1 MANFKYKAINSEG
14 QRIEGSQSAD
24 SESQVRE
31 MLLSNQY
38 YPLSIEKENSKNKS
52 SFSFDRKVKL
62 KDIAVFC
69 RQFYVM
75 LDSGLSIGK
84 TLNILIEQGEKPKL
98 REALI
103 GVNSDI
109 KRGETLASSMG
120 KRKDVF
126 PKLLTSMIDAG
137 ERSGNLDIILKRMAE
152 YYEKETKIRGK
163 IKSAMIYPIVLGVV
177 AIIAITFILTF
188 VMPTF
193 VQMFEENNVELP
205 MSTKMVLGTSK
216 MLGKYGVIFFL
227 VLVIGIILLGKYLK
241 GEEGQYKLSVINL
254 KLPVIKKLTQKIV
267 VSRFTRTMG
276 IVSSSG
282 MSLVTSLEIVA
293 SVVGNKIAEK
303 ELLKVKEKVLK
314 GEGLGDSIM
323 NIKIFPPMLASMVK
337 VGEEAGSLDSIL
349 DKTADFYDDELERE
363 IQTATALIEPV
374 MIVIM
379 GVIIGFLLISILTPM
394 FKMYKLHIILRRKT
408 NEYKK
413 TK

>member
-38 YPLSIEKENSKNKS
+38 YPLSIEKENSKSKS
-52 SFSFDRKVKL
+52 SFSFNRKVKL

-84 TLNILIEQGEKPKL
+84 ALNILIEQGEKPKI

-103 GVNSDI
+103 GVNGDL
-109 KRGETLASSMG
+109 KRGETLANSMR

-126 PKLLTSMIDAG
+126 PNLLTSMIDAG

-193 VQMFEENNVELP
+193 VQMFEENNVDLP
-205 MSTKMVLGTSK
+205 TSTKMVLGTSK
-216 MLGKYGVIFFL
+216 MLGKYGIIIFLIL
-227 VLVIGIILLGKYLK
+227 VTAIILLGKYLK
-241 GEEGQYKLSVINL
+241 SEEGQYKLSVINL
-254 KLPVIKKLTQKIV
+254 KIPVIKKLTQKII

-282 MSLVTSLEIVA
+282 MSLVTSIEIVA

-323 NIKIFPPMLASMVK
+323 KIKIFPPMLASMVK

-363 IQTATALIEPV
+363 IQTATALIEPA
-374 MIVIM
+374 MIVVM
-379 GVIIGFLLISILTPM
+379 GIIIGFLLISILTPM
-394 FKMYKLHIILRRKT
+394 FKMYNSIG
-408 NEYKK
+408 
-413 TK
+413 

>member
-38 YPLSIEKENSKNKS
+38 YPLSIEKENSKNKI
-52 SFSFDRKVKL
+52 SFSFNRKVKL
-62 KDIAVFC
+62 KDIAIFC

-84 TLNILIEQGEKPKL
+84 ALNILIEQGEKPKI

-103 GVNSDI
+103 GVNGDL
-109 KRGETLASSMG
+109 KRGETLANSMR

-126 PKLLTSMIDAG
+126 PNLLTSMIDAG

-152 YYEKETKIRGK
+152 HYEKETKIRGK

-193 VQMFEENNVELP
+193 VQMFEENNVDLP

-216 MLGKYGVIFFL
+216 MLGKYGIIIFLIL
-227 VLVIGIILLGKYLK
+227 VTAIILLGKYLK
-241 GEEGQYKLSVINL
+241 SEEGQYKLSIINL
-254 KLPVIKKLTQKIV
+254 KIPVIKKLTQKII

-323 NIKIFPPMLASMVK
+323 KIKIFPPMLASMVK

-363 IQTATALIEPV
+363 IQTATALIEPA
-374 MIVIM
+374 MIVVM
-379 GVIIGFLLISILTPM
+379 GIIIGFLLISILTPM
-394 FKMYKLHIILRRKT
+394 FKMYNSIG
-408 NEYKK
+408 
-413 TK
+413 

>member
-1 MANFKYKAINSEG
+1 MAIFKYKAINSEG

-24 SESQVRE
+24 SESQIRE

-38 YPLSIEKENSKNKS
+38 YPLSIEKENSKSKK
-52 SFSFDRKVKL
+52 SFSFNSKVKL

-84 TLNILIEQGEKPKL
+84 ALNILIEQCEKPKL

-103 GVNSDI
+103 GVNGEL
-109 KRGETLASSMG
+109 KRGETLASSMR

-126 PKLLTSMIDAG
+126 PNLLTSMIDAG

-193 VQMFEENNVELP
+193 VQMFEENNVDLP
-205 MSTKMVLGTSK
+205 MATKMVLGTSK
-216 MLGKYGVIFFL
+216 MLGKYGIIIFLIL
-227 VLVIGIILLGKYLK
+227 VTAIILLGKYLK
-241 GEEGQYKLSVINL
+241 SEEGQYKLSSINL
-254 KLPVIKKLTQKIV
+254 KIPVIKKLTQKII

-282 MSLVTSLEIVA
+282 MSLVTSIEIVA

-337 VGEEAGSLDSIL
+337 IGEEAGSLDSIL

-363 IQTATALIEPV
+363 IKTATALIEPS
-374 MIVIM
+374 MIVLM
-379 GVIIGFLLISILTPM
+379 GIIIGFLLISILTPM
-394 FKMYKLHIILRRKT
+394 FKMYNSIS
-408 NEYKK
+408 
-413 TK
+413 

>member
-14 QRIEGSQSAD
+14 QRVEGSQSAD

-38 YPLSIEKENSKNKS
+38 YPLSIEKENSKNKI
-52 SFSFDRKVKL
+52 SFSFNRKVKL
-62 KDIAVFC
+62 KDIAIFC

-84 TLNILIEQGEKPKL
+84 ALNILIEQGEKPKI

-103 GVNSDI
+103 GVNGDL
-109 KRGETLASSMG
+109 KRGETLASSMR

-126 PKLLTSMIDAG
+126 PNLLTSMIDAG
-137 ERSGNLDIILKRMAE
+137 ERSGNLDIILKRMSE
-152 YYEKETKIRGK
+152 YYEKEIKIRGK

-193 VQMFEENNVELP
+193 VQMFEENNVDLP

-216 MLGKYGVIFFL
+216 MLGKYGIIIFLIL
-227 VLVIGIILLGKYLK
+227 VTAIILLGKYLK
-241 GEEGQYKLSVINL
+241 SEEGQYKLSIINL
-254 KLPVIKKLTQKIV
+254 KIPVIKKLTQKII

-323 NIKIFPPMLASMVK
+323 KIKIFPPMLASMVK

-363 IQTATALIEPV
+363 IQTATALIEPA
-374 MIVIM
+374 MIVVM
-379 GVIIGFLLISILTPM
+379 GIIIGFLLISILTPM
-394 FKMYKLHIILRRKT
+394 FKMYNSIG
-408 NEYKK
+408 
-413 TK
+413 

>member
-1 MANFKYKAINSEG
+1 MAIFKYKAINSEG

-24 SESQVRE
+24 SESQIRE

-38 YPLSIEKENSKNKS
+38 YPLSIEKENSKSKK
-52 SFSFDRKVKL
+52 SFSFNSKVKL

-84 TLNILIEQGEKPKL
+84 ALNILIEQCEKPKL

-103 GVNSDI
+103 GVNGEL
-109 KRGETLASSMG
+109 KRGETLASSMR

-126 PKLLTSMIDAG
+126 PNLLTSMIDAG
-137 ERSGNLDIILKRMAE
+137 ERSGNLDIILKRMSE

-193 VQMFEENNVELP
+193 VQMFEENNVDLP

-216 MLGKYGVIFFL
+216 MLGKYGIIIFLIL
-227 VLVIGIILLGKYLK
+227 VTAIILLGKYLK
-241 GEEGQYKLSVINL
+241 SEEGQYKLSSINL
-254 KLPVIKKLTQKIV
+254 KIPVIKKLTQKII

-282 MSLVTSLEIVA
+282 MSLVTSIEIVA

-337 VGEEAGSLDSIL
+337 IGEEAGSLDSIL

-363 IQTATALIEPV
+363 IKTATALIEPS
-374 MIVIM
+374 MIVLM
-379 GVIIGFLLISILTPM
+379 GIIIGFLLISILTPM
-394 FKMYKLHIILRRKT
+394 FKMYNSIS
-408 NEYKK
+408 
-413 TK
+413 

>member
-1 MANFKYKAINSEG
+1 MAIFKYKAINSEG

-24 SESQVRE
+24 SESQIRE

-38 YPLSIEKENSKNKS
+38 YPISIEKENSKSKK
-52 SFSFDRKVKL
+52 SFSFNSKVKL

-84 TLNILIEQGEKPKL
+84 ALNILIEQCEKPKL

-103 GVNSDI
+103 GVNGEL
-109 KRGETLASSMG
+109 KRGETLASSMR

-126 PKLLTSMIDAG
+126 PNLLTSMIDAG

-193 VQMFEENNVELP
+193 VQMFEENNVDLP

-216 MLGKYGVIFFL
+216 MLGKYGIIIFLIL
-227 VLVIGIILLGKYLK
+227 VTAIILLGKYLK
-241 GEEGQYKLSVINL
+241 SEEGQYKLSSINL
-254 KLPVIKKLTQKIV
+254 KIPVIKKLTQKII

-282 MSLVTSLEIVA
+282 MSLVTSIEIVA

-337 VGEEAGSLDSIL
+337 IGEEAGSLDSIL

-363 IQTATALIEPV
+363 IKTATALIEPS
-374 MIVIM
+374 MIVLM
-379 GVIIGFLLISILTPM
+379 GIIIGFLLISILTPM
-394 FKMYKLHIILRRKT
+394 FKMYNSIS
-408 NEYKK
+408 
-413 TK
+413 

>member
-1 MANFKYKAINSEG
+1 MAIFKYKAINSEG

-24 SESQVRE
+24 SESQIRE

-38 YPLSIEKENSKNKS
+38 YPLSIEKENSKSKK
-52 SFSFDRKVKL
+52 SFSFNSKVKL
-62 KDIAVFC
+62 KDIGVFC

-84 TLNILIEQGEKPKL
+84 ALNILIEQCEKPKL

-103 GVNSDI
+103 GVNGEL
-109 KRGETLASSMG
+109 KRGETLASSMR

-126 PKLLTSMIDAG
+126 PNLLTSMIDAG
-137 ERSGNLDIILKRMAE
+137 ERSGNLDIILKRMAD

-193 VQMFEENNVELP
+193 VQMFEENNVDLP
-205 MSTKMVLGTSK
+205 ISTKMVLGTSK
-216 MLGKYGVIFFL
+216 MLGKYGIIIFL
-227 VLVIGIILLGKYLK
+227 ILATAIILLGKYLK
-241 GEEGQYKLSVINL
+241 SEEGQYKLSSINL
-254 KLPVIKKLTQKIV
+254 KIPVIKKLTQKII

-282 MSLVTSLEIVA
+282 MSLVTSIEIVA

-337 VGEEAGSLDSIL
+337 IGEEAGSLDSIL

-363 IQTATALIEPV
+363 IKTATALIEPS
-374 MIVIM
+374 MIVLM
-379 GVIIGFLLISILTPM
+379 GIIIGFLLISILTPM
-394 FKMYKLHIILRRKT
+394 FKMYNSIS
-408 NEYKK
+408 
-413 TK
+413 

>member
-24 SESQVRE
+24 SESQIRE

-38 YPLSIEKENSKNKS
+38 YPLSIEKENSKNKI
-52 SFSFDRKVKL
+52 SFSFNRKVKL
-62 KDIAVFC
+62 KDIAIFC

-84 TLNILIEQGEKPKL
+84 ALNILIEQCEKPKL

-103 GVNSDI
+103 GVNGEL
-109 KRGETLASSMG
+109 KRGETLASSMR

-126 PKLLTSMIDAG
+126 PNLLTSMIDAG

-193 VQMFEENNVELP
+193 VQMFEENNVDLP

-216 MLGKYGVIFFL
+216 MLGKYGIIIFLIL
-227 VLVIGIILLGKYLK
+227 VTAIILLGKYLK
-241 GEEGQYKLSVINL
+241 SEEGQYKLSSINL
-254 KLPVIKKLTQKIV
+254 KIPVIKKLTQKII

-282 MSLVTSLEIVA
+282 MSLVTSIEIVA
-293 SVVGNKIAEK
+293 SVVGNKIAEN

-337 VGEEAGSLDSIL
+337 IGEEAGSLDSIL

-363 IQTATALIEPV
+363 IKTATALIEPA
-374 MIVIM
+374 MIVVM
-379 GVIIGFLLISILTPM
+379 GIIIGFLLISILTPM
-394 FKMYKLHIILRRKT
+394 FKMYNSIS
-408 NEYKK
+408 
-413 TK
+413 

>member
-216 MLGKYGVIFFL
+216 MLGKYGIIFFL

-241 GEEGQYKLSVINL
+241 SEEGQYKLSVINL

-363 IQTATALIEPV
+363 IQTVTALIEPA

-394 FKMYKLHIILRRKT
+394 FKMYNSIG
-408 NEYKK
+408 
-413 TK
+413 

>member
-1 MANFKYKAINSEG
+1 MAIFKYKAINSEG

-24 SESQVRE
+24 SESQIRE

-38 YPLSIEKENSKNKS
+38 YPLSIEKENSKSKK
-52 SFSFDRKVKL
+52 SFSFNSKVKL

-84 TLNILIEQGEKPKL
+84 ALNILIEQCEKPKL

-103 GVNSDI
+103 GVNGEL
-109 KRGETLASSMG
+109 KRGETLASSMR

-126 PKLLTSMIDAG
+126 PNLLTSMIDAG

-193 VQMFEENNVELP
+193 VQMFEENNVDLP

-216 MLGKYGVIFFL
+216 MLGKYGIIIFLIL
-227 VLVIGIILLGKYLK
+227 VTAIILLGKYLK
-241 GEEGQYKLSVINL
+241 SEEGQYKLSSINL
-254 KLPVIKKLTQKIV
+254 KIPVIKKLTQKII

-282 MSLVTSLEIVA
+282 MSLVTSTEIVA
-293 SVVGNKIAEK
+293 SVVGNKIAER

-337 VGEEAGSLDSIL
+337 IGEEAGSLDSIL

-363 IQTATALIEPV
+363 IKTATALIEPS
-374 MIVIM
+374 MIVLM
-379 GVIIGFLLISILTPM
+379 GIIIGFLLISILTPM
-394 FKMYKLHIILRRKT
+394 FKMYNSIS
-408 NEYKK
+408 
-413 TK
+413 

>member
-38 YPLSIEKENSKNKS
+38 YPLSIEKENSKSKS
-52 SFSFDRKVKL
+52 SFSFNRKVKL

-84 TLNILIEQGEKPKL
+84 ALNILIEQGEKPKI

-103 GVNSDI
+103 GVNGDL
-109 KRGETLASSMG
+109 KRGETLANSMR

-126 PKLLTSMIDAG
+126 PNLLTSMIDAG

-193 VQMFEENNVELP
+193 VQMFEENNVDLP
-205 MSTKMVLGTSK
+205 TSTKMVLGTSK
-216 MLGKYGVIFFL
+216 MLGKYGIIIFLIL
-227 VLVIGIILLGKYLK
+227 VTAIILLGKYLK
-241 GEEGQYKLSVINL
+241 SEEGQYKLSVINL
-254 KLPVIKKLTQKIV
+254 KIPVIKKLTQKII

-363 IQTATALIEPV
+363 IQTATALIEPA
-374 MIVIM
+374 MIVLM

-394 FKMYKLHIILRRKT
+394 FKMYNSIG
-408 NEYKK
+408 
-413 TK
+413 

>member
-38 YPLSIEKENSKNKS
+38 YPLSIEKENSKSKK
-52 SFSFDRKVKL
+52 SFSFNSKVKL

-216 MLGKYGVIFFL
+216 MLGKYGLIFFL

-241 GEEGQYKLSVINL
+241 SEEGQYKLSVINL
-254 KLPVIKKLTQKIV
+254 KLPVIKNLTQKIV

-363 IQTATALIEPV
+363 IQTVTALIEPA

-394 FKMYKLHIILRRKT
+394 FKMYNSIG
-408 NEYKK
+408 
-413 TK
+413 

>member
-1 MANFKYKAINSEG
+1 MAIFKYKAINSEG

-24 SESQVRE
+24 SESQIRE

-38 YPLSIEKENSKNKS
+38 YPLSIEKENSKSKK
-52 SFSFDRKVKL
+52 SFSFNSKVKL

-84 TLNILIEQGEKPKL
+84 ALNILIEQCEKPKL

-103 GVNSDI
+103 GVNGEL
-109 KRGETLASSMG
+109 KRGETLASSMR

-126 PKLLTSMIDAG
+126 PNLLTSMIDAG
-137 ERSGNLDIILKRMAE
+137 ERSGNLDIILKRMAD

-193 VQMFEENNVELP
+193 VQMFEENNVDLP

-216 MLGKYGVIFFL
+216 MLGKYGIIIFLIL
-227 VLVIGIILLGKYLK
+227 VTAIILLGKYLK
-241 GEEGQYKLSVINL
+241 SEEGQYKLSIINL
-254 KLPVIKKLTQKIV
+254 KIPVIKKLTQKII

-282 MSLVTSLEIVA
+282 MSLVTSIEIVA

-337 VGEEAGSLDSIL
+337 IGEEAGSLDSIL

-363 IQTATALIEPV
+363 IKTATALIEPS
-374 MIVIM
+374 MIVLM
-379 GVIIGFLLISILTPM
+379 GIIIGFLLISILTPM
-394 FKMYKLHIILRRKT
+394 FKMYNSIS
-408 NEYKK
+408 
-413 TK
+413 

>member
-24 SESQVRE
+24 SESQIRE

-38 YPLSIEKENSKNKS
+38 YPLSIEKENSKNKI
-52 SFSFDRKVKL
+52 SFSFNRKVKL
-62 KDIAVFC
+62 KDIAIFC

-84 TLNILIEQGEKPKL
+84 ALNILIEQGEKPKI

-103 GVNSDI
+103 GVNGDL
-109 KRGETLASSMG
+109 KRGETLANSMR

-126 PKLLTSMIDAG
+126 PNLLTSMFDAG

-193 VQMFEENNVELP
+193 VQMFEENNVDLP
-205 MSTKMVLGTSK
+205 TSTKMVLGTSK
-216 MLGKYGVIFFL
+216 MLGKYGIIIFLIL
-227 VLVIGIILLGKYLK
+227 VTAIILLGKYLK
-241 GEEGQYKLSVINL
+241 SEEGQYKLSVINL
-254 KLPVIKKLTQKIV
+254 KIPVIKKLTQKII

-282 MSLVTSLEIVA
+282 MSLVTSIEIVA

-337 VGEEAGSLDSIL
+337 IGEEAGSLDSIL

-363 IQTATALIEPV
+363 IKTATALIEPS
-374 MIVIM
+374 MIVLM
-379 GVIIGFLLISILTPM
+379 GIIIGFLLISILTPM
-394 FKMYKLHIILRRKT
+394 FKMYNSIS
-408 NEYKK
+408 
-413 TK
+413 

>member
-24 SESQVRE
+24 SESQIRE

-38 YPLSIEKENSKNKS
+38 YPLSIEKENSKSKS
-52 SFSFDRKVKL
+52 SFSFNRKVKL

-84 TLNILIEQGEKPKL
+84 ALNILIEQCEKPKL

-103 GVNSDI
+103 GVNGEL
-109 KRGETLASSMG
+109 KRGETLASSMR

-126 PKLLTSMIDAG
+126 PNLLTSMIDAG

-193 VQMFEENNVELP
+193 VQMFEENNVDLP
-205 MSTKMVLGTSK
+205 TSTKMVLGTSK
-216 MLGKYGVIFFL
+216 MLGKYGIIIFLIL
-227 VLVIGIILLGKYLK
+227 VTAIILLGKYLK
-241 GEEGQYKLSVINL
+241 SEEGQYKLSIINL
-254 KLPVIKKLTQKIV
+254 KIPVIKKLTQKII

-323 NIKIFPPMLASMVK
+323 KIKIFPPMLASMVK

-363 IQTATALIEPV
+363 IQTATALIEPA

-394 FKMYKLHIILRRKT
+394 FKMYNSIG
-408 NEYKK
+408 
-413 TK
+413 

>member
-1 MANFKYKAINSEG
+1 MAIFKYKAINSEG

-24 SESQVRE
+24 SESQIRE

-38 YPLSIEKENSKNKS
+38 YPLSIEKENSKSKK
-52 SFSFDRKVKL
+52 SFSFNSKVKL

-84 TLNILIEQGEKPKL
+84 ALNILIEQCEKPKL

-103 GVNSDI
+103 GVNGEL
-109 KRGETLASSMG
+109 KRGETLSSSMR

-126 PKLLTSMIDAG
+126 PNLLTSMIDAG

-193 VQMFEENNVELP
+193 VQMFEENNVDLP

-216 MLGKYGVIFFL
+216 MLGKYGIIIFLIL
-227 VLVIGIILLGKYLK
+227 VTAIILFSKYLK
-241 GEEGQYKLSVINL
+241 SEEGQYKLSSINL
-254 KLPVIKKLTQKIV
+254 KIPVIKKLTQKII

-282 MSLVTSLEIVA
+282 MSLVTSIEIVA

-337 VGEEAGSLDSIL
+337 IGEEAGSLDSIL

-363 IQTATALIEPV
+363 IKTATALIEPS
-374 MIVIM
+374 MIVLM
-379 GVIIGFLLISILTPM
+379 GIIIGFLLISILTPM
-394 FKMYKLHIILRRKT
+394 FKMYNSIS
-408 NEYKK
+408 
-413 TK
+413 

>member
-38 YPLSIEKENSKNKS
+38 YPLSIEKENSKNKR

-163 IKSAMIYPIVLGVV
+163 IKSAMIYPIVLGGG

-241 GEEGQYKLSVINL
+241 SEEGQYKLSVINL

-363 IQTATALIEPV
+363 IQTATALIEPA

-394 FKMYKLHIILRRKT
+394 FKMYNSIS
-408 NEYKK
+408 
-413 TK
+413 

>member
-38 YPLSIEKENSKNKS
+38 YPLSIEKENSKGKS
-52 SFSFDRKVKL
+52 SLSFNRKVKL

-84 TLNILIEQGEKPKL
+84 ALNILIEQGEKPKL

-103 GVNSDI
+103 GVNGDL
-109 KRGETLASSMG
+109 KRGETLANSMR

-126 PKLLTSMIDAG
+126 PNLLTSMIDAG

-193 VQMFEENNVELP
+193 VQMFEENNVDLP
-205 MSTKMVLGTSK
+205 TSTKMVLGTSK
-216 MLGKYGVIFFL
+216 MFGKYGIIIFLIL
-227 VLVIGIILLGKYLK
+227 VTAIILLGKYLK
-241 GEEGQYKLSVINL
+241 SEEGQYKLSIINL
-254 KLPVIKKLTQKIV
+254 KIPVIKKLTQKII

-363 IQTATALIEPV
+363 IQTATALIEPA
-374 MIVIM
+374 MIVLM

-394 FKMYKLHIILRRKT
+394 FKMYNSIG
-408 NEYKK
+408 
-413 TK
+413 

>member
-38 YPLSIEKENSKNKS
+38 YPLSIEKENSKGKS
-52 SFSFDRKVKL
+52 SLSFNRKVQL

-84 TLNILIEQGEKPKL
+84 ALNILIEQCEKPKL

-103 GVNSDI
+103 GVNGEL
-109 KRGETLASSMG
+109 KRGETLANSMR

-126 PKLLTSMIDAG
+126 PNLLTSMIDAG

-193 VQMFEENNVELP
+193 VQMFEENNVDLP
-205 MSTKMVLGTSK
+205 MSTKMVLETSK
-216 MLGKYGVIFFL
+216 VLGKYGIIIFLIL
-227 VLVIGIILLGKYLK
+227 VTAIILLGKYLK
-241 GEEGQYKLSVINL
+241 SEEGQYKLSSINL
-254 KLPVIKKLTQKIV
+254 KIPVIKKLTQKII

-282 MSLVTSLEIVA
+282 MSLVTSIEIVA

-337 VGEEAGSLDSIL
+337 IGEEAGSLDSIL

-363 IQTATALIEPV
+363 IKTATALIEPS
-374 MIVIM
+374 MIVLM
-379 GVIIGFLLISILTPM
+379 GIIIGFLLISILTPM
-394 FKMYKLHIILRRKT
+394 FKMYNSIS
-408 NEYKK
+408 
-413 TK
+413 

>member
-1 MANFKYKAINSEG
+1 MAIFKYKAINSEG

-24 SESQVRE
+24 SESQIRE

-38 YPLSIEKENSKNKS
+38 YPLSIEKENSKSKK
-52 SFSFDRKVKL
+52 SFSFNSKVKL

-84 TLNILIEQGEKPKL
+84 ALNILIEQCEKPKL

-103 GVNSDI
+103 GVNGEL
-109 KRGETLASSMG
+109 KRGETLASSMR

-126 PKLLTSMIDAG
+126 PNLLTSMIDAG

-193 VQMFEENNVELP
+193 VQMFEENNVDLP

-216 MLGKYGVIFFL
+216 MLGKYGIIIFLIL
-227 VLVIGIILLGKYLK
+227 VTAIILLGKYLK
-241 GEEGQYKLSVINL
+241 SEEGQYKLSSINL
-254 KLPVIKKLTQKIV
+254 KIPVIKKLTQKII

-282 MSLVTSLEIVA
+282 MSLVTSIEIVA

-303 ELLKVKEKVLK
+303 ELLKVKEKILK

-337 VGEEAGSLDSIL
+337 IGEEAGSLDSIL

-363 IQTATALIEPV
+363 IKTATALIEPS
-374 MIVIM
+374 MIVLM
-379 GVIIGFLLISILTPM
+379 GIIIGFLLISILTPM
-394 FKMYKLHIILRRKT
+394 FKMYNSIS
-408 NEYKK
+408 
-413 TK
+413 

>member
-14 QRIEGSQSAD
+14 KRIEGSQSAD
-24 SESQVRE
+24 SKSQVRE

-84 TLNILIEQGEKPKL
+84 TLNILIEQGEKAKL

-109 KRGETLASSMG
+109 KRGETLAISMG

-216 MLGKYGVIFFL
+216 MLGKYGIIFFL
-227 VLVIGIILLGKYLK
+227 VLIIGIILLSKYLK
-241 GEEGQYKLSVINL
+241 SEEGQYKLSVINL

-363 IQTATALIEPV
+363 IQTATALIEPA

-379 GVIIGFLLISILTPM
+379 GVIIGLLLISILTPM
-394 FKMYKLHIILRRKT
+394 FKMYNSIG
-408 NEYKK
+408 
-413 TK
+413 

>member
-38 YPLSIEKENSKNKS
+38 YPLSIEKENSKNKI
-52 SFSFDRKVKL
+52 SFSFNRKVKL

-84 TLNILIEQGEKPKL
+84 ALNILIEQGEKPKI

-103 GVNSDI
+103 GVNGDL
-109 KRGETLASSMG
+109 KRGETLANSMR

-126 PKLLTSMIDAG
+126 PNLLTSMIDAG

-193 VQMFEENNVELP
+193 VQMFEENNVDLP
-205 MSTKMVLGTSK
+205 MSTKMILGTSK
-216 MLGKYGVIFFL
+216 MLGKYGIIIFLIL
-227 VLVIGIILLGKYLK
+227 VTAIILLGKYLK
-241 GEEGQYKLSVINL
+241 SEEGQYKLSIINL
-254 KLPVIKKLTQKIV
+254 KIPVIKKLTQKII

-323 NIKIFPPMLASMVK
+323 KIKIFPPMLASMVK

-363 IQTATALIEPV
+363 IQTATALIEPA
-374 MIVIM
+374 MIVVM
-379 GVIIGFLLISILTPM
+379 GIIIGFLLISILTPM
-394 FKMYKLHIILRRKT
+394 FKMYNSIS
-408 NEYKK
+408 
-413 TK
+413 

>member
-1 MANFKYKAINSEG
+1 MAIFKYKAINSEG

-24 SESQVRE
+24 SESQIRE

-38 YPLSIEKENSKNKS
+38 YPLSIEKENSKSKK
-52 SFSFDRKVKL
+52 SFSFNSKVKL

-84 TLNILIEQGEKPKL
+84 ALNILIEQCEKPKI

-103 GVNSDI
+103 GVNGEL
-109 KRGETLASSMG
+109 KRGETLASSMR

-126 PKLLTSMIDAG
+126 PNLLTSMIDAG

-193 VQMFEENNVELP
+193 VQMFEENNVDLP
-205 MSTKMVLGTSK
+205 MSTKMVLETSK
-216 MLGKYGVIFFL
+216 VLGKYGIIIFLIL
-227 VLVIGIILLGKYLK
+227 VTAIILLGKYLK
-241 GEEGQYKLSVINL
+241 SEEGQYKLSSINL
-254 KLPVIKKLTQKIV
+254 KIPVIKKLTQKII

-282 MSLVTSLEIVA
+282 MSLVTSIEIVA

-337 VGEEAGSLDSIL
+337 IGEEAGSLDSIL

-363 IQTATALIEPV
+363 IKTATALIEPS
-374 MIVIM
+374 MIVLM
-379 GVIIGFLLISILTPM
+379 GIIIGFLLISILTPM
-394 FKMYKLHIILRRKT
+394 FKMYNSIS
-408 NEYKK
+408 
-413 TK
+413 

>member
-38 YPLSIEKENSKNKS
+38 YPLSIEKENSKSKS
-52 SFSFDRKVKL
+52 SFSFNRKVKL

-84 TLNILIEQGEKPKL
+84 ALNILIEQGEKPKI

-103 GVNSDI
+103 GVNGDL
-109 KRGETLASSMG
+109 KRGETLANSMR

-126 PKLLTSMIDAG
+126 PNLLTSMIDAG

-193 VQMFEENNVELP
+193 VQMFEENNVDLP
-205 MSTKMVLGTSK
+205 TSTKMVLGTSK
-216 MLGKYGVIFFL
+216 MLGKYGIIIFLIL
-227 VLVIGIILLGKYLK
+227 VTAIILLGKYLK
-241 GEEGQYKLSVINL
+241 SEEGQYKLSVINL
-254 KLPVIKKLTQKIV
+254 KIPVIKKLTQKII

-293 SVVGNKIAEK
+293 SVVGNKIAER

-323 NIKIFPPMLASMVK
+323 KIKIFPPMLASMVK

-363 IQTATALIEPV
+363 IQTATALIEPA
-374 MIVIM
+374 MIVVM
-379 GVIIGFLLISILTPM
+379 GIIIGFLLISILTPM
-394 FKMYKLHIILRRKT
+394 FKMYNSIG
-408 NEYKK
+408 
-413 TK
+413 

>member
-38 YPLSIEKENSKNKS
+38 YPLSIEKENSKNKI
-52 SFSFDRKVKL
+52 SFSFNRKVKL
-62 KDIAVFC
+62 KDIAIFC

-84 TLNILIEQGEKPKL
+84 ALNILIEQGEKPKI

-103 GVNSDI
+103 GVNGDL
-109 KRGETLASSMG
+109 KRGETLASSMR

-126 PKLLTSMIDAG
+126 PNLLTSMIDAG

-193 VQMFEENNVELP
+193 VQMFEENNVDLP

-216 MLGKYGVIFFL
+216 MLGKYGIIIFLIL
-227 VLVIGIILLGKYLK
+227 VTAIILLGKYLK
-241 GEEGQYKLSVINL
+241 SEEGQYKLSIINL
-254 KLPVIKKLTQKIV
+254 KIPVIKKLTQKII

-282 MSLVTSLEIVA
+282 MSLVTSIEIVA

-303 ELLKVKEKVLK
+303 ELLKVKERVLK

-323 NIKIFPPMLASMVK
+323 KIKIFPPMLASMVK

-363 IQTATALIEPV
+363 IQTATALIEPA
-374 MIVIM
+374 MIVVM
-379 GVIIGFLLISILTPM
+379 GIIIGFLLISILTPM
-394 FKMYKLHIILRRKT
+394 FKMYNSIG
-408 NEYKK
+408 
-413 TK
+413 

>member
-38 YPLSIEKENSKNKS
+38 YPLSIEKENSKSKS
-52 SFSFDRKVKL
+52 SFSFNRKVKL

-84 TLNILIEQGEKPKL
+84 ALNILIEQGEKPKI
-98 REALI
+98 RDALI
-103 GVNSDI
+103 GVNGDL
-109 KRGETLASSMG
+109 KRGETLANSMR

-126 PKLLTSMIDAG
+126 PNLLTSMIDAG

-193 VQMFEENNVELP
+193 VQMFEENNIDLP
-205 MSTKMVLGTSK
+205 TSTKMVLGTSK
-216 MLGKYGVIFFL
+216 MLGKYGIIIFLIL
-227 VLVIGIILLGKYLK
+227 VTAIILLGKYLK
-241 GEEGQYKLSVINL
+241 SEEGQYKLSIINL
-254 KLPVIKKLTQKIV
+254 KIPVIKKLTQKII

-323 NIKIFPPMLASMVK
+323 KIKIFPPMLASMVK

-363 IQTATALIEPV
+363 IQTATALIEPA
-374 MIVIM
+374 MIVVM

-394 FKMYKLHIILRRKT
+394 FKMYNSIG
-408 NEYKK
+408 
-413 TK
+413 

>member
-1 MANFKYKAINSEG
+1 MAIFKYKAINSEG

-24 SESQVRE
+24 SESQIRE

-38 YPLSIEKENSKNKS
+38 YPLSIEKENSKSKK
-52 SFSFDRKVKL
+52 SFSFNSKVKL

-84 TLNILIEQGEKPKL
+84 ALNILIEQCEKPKL

-103 GVNSDI
+103 GVNGEL
-109 KRGETLASSMG
+109 KRGETLASSMR

-126 PKLLTSMIDAG
+126 PNLLTSMIDAG

-193 VQMFEENNVELP
+193 VQMFEENNVDLP
-205 MSTKMVLGTSK
+205 MSTKMVLETSK
-216 MLGKYGVIFFL
+216 VLGKYGIIIFLIL
-227 VLVIGIILLGKYLK
+227 VTAIILLGKYLK
-241 GEEGQYKLSVINL
+241 SEEGQYKLSSINL
-254 KLPVIKKLTQKIV
+254 KIPVIKKLTQKII

-282 MSLVTSLEIVA
+282 MSLVTSIEIVA
-293 SVVGNKIAEK
+293 SVVGNKIAEN

-314 GEGLGDSIM
+314 GEGLGDSII

-337 VGEEAGSLDSIL
+337 IGEEAGSLDSIL

-363 IQTATALIEPV
+363 IKTATALIEPS
-374 MIVIM
+374 MIVLM
-379 GVIIGFLLISILTPM
+379 GIIIGFLLISILTPM
-394 FKMYKLHIILRRKT
+394 FKMYNSIS
-408 NEYKK
+408 
-413 TK
+413 

>member
-38 YPLSIEKENSKNKS
+38 YPLSIEKENSKNKI
-52 SFSFDRKVKL
+52 SFSFNRKVKL

-84 TLNILIEQGEKPKL
+84 ALNILIEQGEKPKI

-103 GVNSDI
+103 GVNGDL
-109 KRGETLASSMG
+109 KRGETLASSMR

-126 PKLLTSMIDAG
+126 PNLLTSMIDAG

-193 VQMFEENNVELP
+193 VQMFEENNVDLP

-216 MLGKYGVIFFL
+216 MLGKYGIIIFLIL
-227 VLVIGIILLGKYLK
+227 VTAIILLGKYLK
-241 GEEGQYKLSVINL
+241 SEEGQYKLSIINL
-254 KLPVIKKLTQKIV
+254 KIPVIKKLTQKII

-323 NIKIFPPMLASMVK
+323 KIKIFPPMLASMVK
-337 VGEEAGSLDSIL
+337 IGEEAGSLDSIL

-363 IQTATALIEPV
+363 IQTATALIEPA
-374 MIVIM
+374 MIVVM
-379 GVIIGFLLISILTPM
+379 GIIIGFLLISILTPM
-394 FKMYKLHIILRRKT
+394 FKMYNSIS
-408 NEYKK
+408 
-413 TK
+413 

>member
-1 MANFKYKAINSEG
+1 MAIFKYKAINSEG

-24 SESQVRE
+24 SESQIRE

-38 YPLSIEKENSKNKS
+38 YPLSIEKENSKSKK
-52 SFSFDRKVKL
+52 SFSFNSKVKL

-84 TLNILIEQGEKPKL
+84 ALNILIEQCEKPKL

-103 GVNSDI
+103 GVNGEL
-109 KRGETLASSMG
+109 KRGETLASSMR

-126 PKLLTSMIDAG
+126 PNLLTSMIDAG

-216 MLGKYGVIFFL
+216 MLGKYGIIIFLIL
-227 VLVIGIILLGKYLK
+227 VTAIILLGKYLK
-241 GEEGQYKLSVINL
+241 SEEGQYKLSSINL
-254 KLPVIKKLTQKIV
+254 KIPVIKKLTQKII

-282 MSLVTSLEIVA
+282 MSLVTSIEIVA
-293 SVVGNKIAEK
+293 SVVGNKIAER

-337 VGEEAGSLDSIL
+337 IGEEAGSLDSIL

-363 IQTATALIEPV
+363 IKTATALIEPI
-374 MIVIM
+374 MIVLM
-379 GVIIGFLLISILTPM
+379 GIIIGFLLISILTPM
-394 FKMYKLHIILRRKT
+394 FTMYNSIG
-408 NEYKK
+408 
-413 TK
+413 

>member
-14 QRIEGSQSAD
+14 QRVEGSQSAD

-38 YPLSIEKENSKNKS
+38 YPLSIEKENSKNKI
-52 SFSFDRKVKL
+52 SFSFNRKVKL

-84 TLNILIEQGEKPKL
+84 ALNILIEQGEKPKI

-103 GVNSDI
+103 GVNGDL
-109 KRGETLASSMG
+109 KRGETLASSMR

-126 PKLLTSMIDAG
+126 PNLLTSMIDAG

-193 VQMFEENNVELP
+193 VQMFEENNVDLP

-216 MLGKYGVIFFL
+216 MLGKYGIIIFLIL
-227 VLVIGIILLGKYLK
+227 VTAIILLGKYLK
-241 GEEGQYKLSVINL
+241 SEEGQYKLSIINL
-254 KLPVIKKLTQKIV
+254 KIPVIKKLTQKII

-282 MSLVTSLEIVA
+282 MSLVTSIEIVA

-323 NIKIFPPMLASMVK
+323 KIKIFPPMLASMVK

-363 IQTATALIEPV
+363 IQTATALIEPA
-374 MIVIM
+374 MIVVM
-379 GVIIGFLLISILTPM
+379 GIIIGFLLISILTPM
-394 FKMYKLHIILRRKT
+394 FKMYNSIG
-408 NEYKK
+408 
-413 TK
+413 

>member
-38 YPLSIEKENSKNKS
+38 YPLSIEKENSKSKS
-52 SFSFDRKVKL
+52 SFSFNRKVKL
-62 KDIAVFC
+62 KDISVFC

-84 TLNILIEQGEKPKL
+84 ALNILIEQGEKPKI

-103 GVNSDI
+103 GVNGDL
-109 KRGETLASSMG
+109 KRGETLASSMR

-126 PKLLTSMIDAG
+126 PNLLTSMIDAG

-193 VQMFEENNVELP
+193 VQMFEENNVDLP

-216 MLGKYGVIFFL
+216 MLGKYGIIIFLIL
-227 VLVIGIILLGKYLK
+227 VTAIILLGKYLK
-241 GEEGQYKLSVINL
+241 SEEGQYKLSIINL
-254 KLPVIKKLTQKIV
+254 KIPVIKKLTQKII

-323 NIKIFPPMLASMVK
+323 KIKIFPPMLASMVK

-363 IQTATALIEPV
+363 IQTATALIEPA
-374 MIVIM
+374 MIVVM
-379 GVIIGFLLISILTPM
+379 GIIIGFLLISILTPM
-394 FKMYKLHIILRRKT
+394 FKMYNSIG
-408 NEYKK
+408 
-413 TK
+413 

>member
-1 MANFKYKAINSEG
+1 MAIFKYKAINSEG

-24 SESQVRE
+24 SESQIRE

-38 YPLSIEKENSKNKS
+38 YPLSIEKENSKSKK
-52 SFSFDRKVKL
+52 SFSFNSKVKL

-84 TLNILIEQGEKPKL
+84 ALNILIEQCEKPKL

-103 GVNSDI
+103 GVNGEL
-109 KRGETLASSMG
+109 KRGETLASSMR

-126 PKLLTSMIDAG
+126 PNLLTSMIDAG

-216 MLGKYGVIFFL
+216 MLGKYGIIIFLIL
-227 VLVIGIILLGKYLK
+227 VTAIILLGKYLK
-241 GEEGQYKLSVINL
+241 SEEGQYKLSSINL
-254 KLPVIKKLTQKIV
+254 KIPVIKKLTQKII

-282 MSLVTSLEIVA
+282 MSLVTSIEIVA

-337 VGEEAGSLDSIL
+337 IGEEAGSLDSIL

-363 IQTATALIEPV
+363 IKTATALIEPS
-374 MIVIM
+374 MIVLM
-379 GVIIGFLLISILTPM
+379 GIIIGFLLISILTPM
-394 FKMYKLHIILRRKT
+394 FKMYNSIS
-408 NEYKK
+408 
-413 TK
+413 

>member
-216 MLGKYGVIFFL
+216 MLGKYGLIFFL

-241 GEEGQYKLSVINL
+241 SEEGQYKLSVINL
-254 KLPVIKKLTQKIV
+254 KLPVIKNLTQKIV

-363 IQTATALIEPV
+363 IQTVTALIEPA

-394 FKMYKLHIILRRKT
+394 FKMYNSIG
-408 NEYKK
+408 
-413 TK
+413 

>member
-1 MANFKYKAINSEG
+1 MANFKYKAINSKG
-14 QRIEGSQSAD
+14 QRVEGSQSAS

-38 YPLSIEKENSKNKS
+38 YPLSIEKERSKR
-52 SFSFDRKVKL
+52 SFSFNRKVKL
-62 KDIAVFC
+62 KDIAVFS

-75 LDSGLSIGK
+75 LDSGLPIGK
-84 TLNILIEQGEKPKL
+84 ALNILTEQSDNPKL

-103 GVNSDI
+103 GVNADI
-109 KRGETLASSMG
+109 KKGETLSSSMR

-126 PKLLTSMIDAG
+126 PNLLTNMIDAG
-137 ERSGNLDIILKRMAE
+137 EKSGNLDIILKRMAE

-163 IKSAMIYPIVLGVV
+163 IKSAMIYPLVLAVV

-205 MSTKMVLGTSK
+205 MSTKMVLDTSK
-216 MLGKYGVIFFL
+216 ILGKYGIIIFL
-227 VLVIGIILLGKYLK
+227 ILVIAIILLGKYLK
-241 GEEGQYKLSVINL
+241 SEKGQYTLSVINL
-254 KLPVIKKLTQKIV
+254 KIPLIKKLTQKII

-282 MSLVTSLEIVA
+282 ISLITSLEIVA

-323 NIKIFPPMLASMVK
+323 KIKIFPPMLASMVK

-363 IQTATALIEPV
+363 IQTATALIEPA
-374 MIVIM
+374 MIVFM
-379 GVIIGFLLISILTPM
+379 GIIIGFLIISILTPM
-394 FKMYKLHIILRRKT
+394 FRMYNSIG
-408 NEYKK
+408 
-413 TK
+413 

>member
-38 YPLSIEKENSKNKS
+38 YPLSIEKENSKGKS
-52 SFSFDRKVKL
+52 SLSFNRKVKL

-84 TLNILIEQGEKPKL
+84 ALNILIEQGEKPKL

-103 GVNSDI
+103 GVNGDL
-109 KRGETLASSMG
+109 KRGETLASSMR

-126 PKLLTSMIDAG
+126 PNLLTSMIDAG

-193 VQMFEENNVELP
+193 VQMFEENNVDLP
-205 MSTKMVLGTSK
+205 TSTKMVLGTSK
-216 MLGKYGVIFFL
+216 MLGKYGIIIFLIL
-227 VLVIGIILLGKYLK
+227 VTAIILLGKYLK
-241 GEEGQYKLSVINL
+241 SEEGQYKLSVINL
-254 KLPVIKKLTQKIV
+254 KIPVIKKLTQKII

-323 NIKIFPPMLASMVK
+323 KIKIFPPMLASMVK

-363 IQTATALIEPV
+363 IQTATALIEPA
-374 MIVIM
+374 MIVLM

-394 FKMYKLHIILRRKT
+394 FKMYNSIG
-408 NEYKK
+408 
-413 TK
+413 

>member
-75 LDSGLSIGK
+75 LNSGLSIGK
-84 TLNILIEQGEKPKL
+84 TLNILIEQGEKTKL

-103 GVNSDI
+103 GVNADI

-126 PKLLTSMIDAG
+126 PRLLTSMIDAG

-216 MLGKYGVIFFL
+216 MLGKYGIIFFL

-241 GEEGQYKLSVINL
+241 SEEGQYKLSVINL

-363 IQTATALIEPV
+363 IQTATALIEPA

-394 FKMYKLHIILRRKT
+394 FKMYNSIS
-408 NEYKK
+408 
-413 TK
+413 

>member
-75 LDSGLSIGK
+75 LNSGLSIGK
-84 TLNILIEQGEKPKL
+84 TLNILIEQGEKTKL

-103 GVNSDI
+103 GVNADI

-126 PKLLTSMIDAG
+126 PRLLTSMIDAG

-216 MLGKYGVIFFL
+216 MLGKYGIIFFL

-241 GEEGQYKLSVINL
+241 SEEGQYKLSVINL

-363 IQTATALIEPV
+363 IQTATALIEPA

-379 GVIIGFLLISILTPM
+379 GIIIGFLLISILTPM
-394 FKMYKLHIILRRKT
+394 FKMYNSIS
-408 NEYKK
+408 
-413 TK
+413 

>member
-1 MANFKYKAINSEG
+1 MAIFKYKAINSEG

-24 SESQVRE
+24 SESQIRE

-38 YPLSIEKENSKNKS
+38 YPLSIEKENSKGKS
-52 SFSFDRKVKL
+52 SLSFNRKVKL

-84 TLNILIEQGEKPKL
+84 ALNILIEQGEKPKL

-103 GVNSDI
+103 GVNGDL
-109 KRGETLASSMG
+109 KRGETLANSMR

-126 PKLLTSMIDAG
+126 PNLLTSMIDAG

-193 VQMFEENNVELP
+193 VQMFEENNVDLP
-205 MSTKMVLGTSK
+205 TSTKMVLGTSK
-216 MLGKYGVIFFL
+216 MFGKYGIIIFLIL
-227 VLVIGIILLGKYLK
+227 VTAIILLGKYLK
-241 GEEGQYKLSVINL
+241 SEEGQYKLSVINL
-254 KLPVIKKLTQKIV
+254 KIPVIKKLTQKII

-363 IQTATALIEPV
+363 IQTATALIEPA
-374 MIVIM
+374 MIVLM

-394 FKMYKLHIILRRKT
+394 FKMYNSIS
-408 NEYKK
+408 
-413 TK
+413 